1 MKQTPINIAIGRE
14 ILLVDD
20 NPTNLKLLAQVVSDG
35 GYVFRVANS
44 GKMALEAV
52 KTKKPDLILLDIQMP
67 GLDGFEVCKMLKENT
82 DTSNIP
88 VIFLSA
94 LDDIDSTTHGFQV
107 GAVDYLTKPFNEA
120 EVLARIKTHLT
131 MQIQQNQLIKSE
143 KFASL
148 SELIVGIAHELN
160 TPLGNS
166 IMALSHIEQVLM
178 EFETEILSAR
188 PRKTNIESLLEQA
201 KEALNIIT
209 ISQNKA
215 INLVK
220 TFKQVSLVFSDDEKK
235 EMNVHELFEQIITTL
250 KPEIESKNVT
260 LQLQGDEN
268 LTIKSIPRIL
278 LLSLSQL
285 VLNATQHAF
294 NTSKIKRLHI
304 SYSGTKDSLKI
315 VIKDSGCGIESD
327 KINRIFDPFYTTN
340 RAKGGSGL
348 GMNIVYNLVTQ
359 KLNGNIF
366 VKDKQ
371 ENGALFIIECP
382 IQHTIEKS
390 KV

>member
-340 RAKGGSGL
+340 RAHGSVGL
-348 GMNIVYNLVTQ
+348 GLHMVHNLVTE
-359 KLNGNIF
+359 LEGEITCESGLETGTTF
-366 VKDKQ
+366 T
-371 ENGALFIIECP
+371 IIIPE
-382 IQHTIEKS
+382 IT
-390 KV
+390 